1 MSVSAPLAA
10 IRAQHPLLHCISN
23 IVSANDC
30 ANLALAIGASPIMAQ
45 APQEMA
51 DIAALAG
58 AVVLN
63 TGTPD
68 EAKFT
73 AARTAGATANRR
85 SIPVVLDPVG
95 VGASPWRLANIQSL
109 LQQVQPAIVRVNA
122 GEEAL
127 RVLRNDSFE
136 GKTVVISGSGNVAT
150 YAAQKAEQLGA
161 KVVTVSDSNGYIYDP
176 NGINVEVVKQIKEVE
191 RGRIKEY
198 AERVP
203 GSEYHEGSKGVWTV
217 KGDIALPCATQ
228 NEVDGESAQ
237 KLVDNGVTVVVE
249 GANMPSTPEA
259 IEVYQKNGVLYGPAK
274 AANAGGVAVS
284 GLEMSQNSYRLSW
297 TFEEVDAKLKSIMEE
312 IVANSLAAAKEYG
325 HEGDLML
332 GANAAGFVK
341 VANAMVAQGVL

>member
-51 DIAALAG
+51 DIAALAS

-68 EAKFT
+68 EAKFA

-122 GEEAL
+122 GEAAAL
-127 RVLRNDSFE
+127 
-136 GKTVVISGSGNVAT
+136 
-150 YAAQKAEQLGA
+150 LGL
-161 KVVTVSDSNGYIYDP
+161 G
-176 NGINVEVVKQIKEVE
+176 
-191 RGRIKEY
+191 
-198 AERVP
+198 
-203 GSEYHEGSKGVWTV
+203 GSEHGVDSLTAPKAPAGVCGAAFRHRGPDCRWAA
-217 KGDIALPCATQ
+217 ALHRARRQRPDAHR
-228 NEVDGESAQ
+228 DGGRVYAFRF
-237 KLVDNGVTVVVE
+237 VRGVCRR
-249 GANMPSTPEA
+249 A
-259 IEVYQKNGVLYGPAK
+259 
-274 AANAGGVAVS
+274 AGGCLYRCRAGRTV
-284 GLEMSQNSYRLSW
+284 LE
-297 TFEEVDAKLKSIMEE
+297 
-312 IVANSLAAAKEYG
+312 SLRR
-325 HEGDLML
+325 
-332 GANAAGFVK
+332 AG
-341 VANAMVAQGVL
+341 

>member
-51 DIAALAG
+51 DIAALAS

-122 GEEAL
+122 GAPAGLAAAL
-127 RVLRNDSFE
+127 
-136 GKTVVISGSGNVAT
+136 
-150 YAAQKAEQLGA
+150 
-161 KVVTVSDSNGYIYDP
+161 
-176 NGINVEVVKQIKEVE
+176 
-191 RGRIKEY
+191 
-198 AERVP
+198 
-203 GSEYHEGSKGVWTV
+203 
-217 KGDIALPCATQ
+217 
-228 NEVDGESAQ
+228 AQ
-237 KLVDNGVTVVVE
+237 KLGCVVLLSGTEDLIADGQLLCTVRGGSDRMRTVT
-249 GANMPSTPEA
+249 GAGCMLS
-259 IEVYQKNGVLYGPAK
+259 VLCGAFAAVQPGDAFTAAVQAARFWK
-274 AANAGGVAVS
+274 ACAEQA
-284 GLEMSQNSYRLSW
+284 E
-297 TFEEVDAKLKSIMEE
+297 D
-312 IVANSLAAAKEYG
+312 
-325 HEGDLML
+325 H
-332 GANAAGFVK
+332 AAGAGSFR
-341 VANAMVAQGVL
+341 VALFDAAGNMTDEVFAGE

>member
-122 GEEAL
+122 GEAAAL
-127 RVLRNDSFE
+127 
-136 GKTVVISGSGNVAT
+136 
-150 YAAQKAEQLGA
+150 LGL
-161 KVVTVSDSNGYIYDP
+161 G
-176 NGINVEVVKQIKEVE
+176 
-191 RGRIKEY
+191 
-198 AERVP
+198 
-203 GSEYHEGSKGVWTV
+203 GSEHGVDSLTAP
-217 KGDIALPCATQ
+217 KAPAGLAAAL
-228 NEVDGESAQ
+228 AQ
-237 KLVDNGVTVVVE
+237 KLGCVVLLSGTEDLIADGQQLCTVRGGKRPAQNGKHTPGPRH
-249 GANMPSTPEA
+249 GAHPVA
-259 IEVYQKNGVLYGPAK
+259 AVQAARFWK
-274 AANAGGVAVS
+274 ACAEQA
-284 GLEMSQNSYRLSW
+284 E
-297 TFEEVDAKLKSIMEE
+297 D
-312 IVANSLAAAKEYG
+312 
-325 HEGDLML
+325 H
-332 GANAAGFVK
+332 AAGAGSFR
-341 VANAMVAQGVL
+341 VALFDAAGSMTDEVFAGE

>member
-122 GEEAL
+122 GEAAAL
-127 RVLRNDSFE
+127 
-136 GKTVVISGSGNVAT
+136 
-150 YAAQKAEQLGA
+150 LGL
-161 KVVTVSDSNGYIYDP
+161 G
-176 NGINVEVVKQIKEVE
+176 
-191 RGRIKEY
+191 
-198 AERVP
+198 
-203 GSEYHEGSKGVWTV
+203 GSEHGVDSLTAP
-217 KGDIALPCATQ
+217 KAPAGLAAAL
-228 NEVDGESAQ
+228 AQ
-237 KLVDNGVTVVVE
+237 KLGCVVLLSGTEDLIADGQQLCTVRGRQQPDAHRDGGRMYAFRFVRGVCRR
-249 GANMPSTPEA
+249 A
-259 IEVYQKNGVLYGPAK
+259 
-274 AANAGGVAVS
+274 AGGCLYRCRAGRTV
-284 GLEMSQNSYRLSW
+284 LE
-297 TFEEVDAKLKSIMEE
+297 
-312 IVANSLAAAKEYG
+312 SLRR
-325 HEGDLML
+325 
-332 GANAAGFVK
+332 AG
-341 VANAMVAQGVL
+341 

>member
-51 DIAALAG
+51 DIAALAS

-122 GEEAL
+122 GEAAAL
-127 RVLRNDSFE
+127 
-136 GKTVVISGSGNVAT
+136 
-150 YAAQKAEQLGA
+150 LGL
-161 KVVTVSDSNGYIYDP
+161 G
-176 NGINVEVVKQIKEVE
+176 
-191 RGRIKEY
+191 
-198 AERVP
+198 
-203 GSEYHEGSKGVWTV
+203 GSEHGVDSLTAP
-217 KGDIALPCATQ
+217 KAPAGLAAAL
-228 NEVDGESAQ
+228 AQ
-237 KLVDNGVTVVVE
+237 KLGCVV
-249 GANMPSTPEA
+249 
-259 IEVYQKNGVLYGPAK
+259 LL
-274 AANAGGVAVS
+274 S
-284 GLEMSQNSYRLSW
+284 GTEDLIADGQSS
-297 TFEEVDAKLKSIMEE
+297 APC
-312 IVANSLAAAKEYG
+312 AAAATG
-325 HEGDLML
+325 C
-332 GANAAGFVK
+332 AP
-341 VANAMVAQGVL
+341 